1 MSVLAASR
9 GNRGAGWLQPMQD
22 RLFKLIDWF
31 IPEEARRER
40 SEFGRARNF
49 VFTHLFGPALAQ
61 SISIFLYLADPDPG
75 LACWTIIAC
84 ICAFWLLPFGLRLTR
99 NLRLIAMISVELL
112 AFAAL
117 FGAYHYGGVSSPF
130 LPWLIVSILLGFF
143 YLSDRPFLVIGL
155 FAGNLAA
162 FSIAYVLN
170 GFPEHVPL
178 PALAPVGWIS
188 IFSATVYMSWMA
200 IYYANVHSMRF
211 DLEREAERHRA
222 TAVRLRQAKEL
233 ADDANR
239 ARSIFLAKMSHEL
252 RTPLNAV
259 IGYSEILLEDCE
271 AAGES
276 ETKLADLRRIN
287 AAGKHLLSLV
297 TDVLDLSKIEAN
309 TVELSIERVSLN
321 RLLDEVIAT
330 SQPLIAQKHNRL
342 VINCPKDIGT
352 ISTDATKLRQV
363 MLNLLSNAAKFTS
376 GGTITLS
383 VLRDRTSVGD
393 WIEIQVHDTGIGIA
407 KADLPKL
414 FQNFGQATAATSSVY
429 GGTGL
434 GLALSQKLCALMGGG
449 ISVESEEGRWSRFT
463 VRLPAAL
470 TPEPMDEARLADE
483 ATQTLALPLS
493 PPLLAS

>member
-1 MSVLAASR
+1 MR
-9 GNRGAGWLQPMQD
+9 D
-22 RLFKLIDWF
+22 RFFRFIDWF
-31 IPEEARRER
+31 IPEDARRER
-40 SEFGRARNF
+40 SQFGRSRNF

-61 SISIFLYLADPDPG
+61 SISVFLYLTDPEPG
-75 LACWTIIAC
+75 FACWTIIFC
-84 ICAFWLLPFGLRLTR
+84 ISVFWLLPFGLKLTGS
-99 NLRLIAMISVELL
+99 LRLVALVSVELL
-112 AFAAL
+112 AFASL

-155 FAGNLAA
+155 FATNIAVFYAA
-162 FSIAYVLN
+162 YALN

-200 IYYANVHSMRF
+200 TYYASVHSMRSE
-211 DLEREAERHRA
+211 LEREAERHRA
-222 TAVRLRQAKEL
+222 TAVRLHQAKEL
-233 ADDANR
+233 AENANR

-271 AAGES
+271 GGSGSES
-276 ETKLADLRRIN
+276 KLVDLRRIN

-297 TDVLDLSKIEAN
+297 TDVLDLSKIESN
-309 TVELSIERVSLN
+309 TVELAIEKLDLN
-321 RLLDEVIAT
+321 ELIGEVVAT
-330 SQPLIAQKHNRL
+330 SQPLVAKNGNRL
-342 VINCPKDIGT
+342 VSNCTKPLST

-363 MLNLLSNAAKFTS
+363 MLNLLGNAAKFTS
-376 GGTITLS
+376 QGVITLT
-383 VLRDRTSVGD
+383 VLRERTAVGD

-407 KADLPKL
+407 KSDLPKL
-414 FQNFGQATAATSSVY
+414 FQNFGQATPATSSVY

-449 ISVESEEGRWSRFT
+449 ISVESEVDRWSRFT
-463 VRLPAAL
+463 IRLPALL
-470 TPEPMDEARLADE
+470 TPEPLEDARLTDE
-483 ATQTLALPLS
+483 TARSLAS
-493 PPLLAS
+493 PFSTPLLAG